1 MPNFYSPTGN
11 FEVWVDKPDGYFTAE
26 EWAELYPIEDIVPDL
41 ETVRAATLVEIKN
54 AITATDYK
62 CLKFV
67 DGAISEE
74 EYTETRTHRAAL
86 RAIYN
91 TVETATEI
99 SQITAIWPEVS

>member
-1 MPNFYSPTGN
+1 MPKFYSPTGN
-11 FEVWVDKPDGYFTAE
+11 LEIWQEKPEGYFTAE

-62 CLKFV
+62 CLEFV

-91 TVETATEI
+91 VVETAVSED
-99 SQITAIWPEVS
+99 QITAIWPEVA

>member
-11 FEVWVDKPDGYFTAE
+11 YEVWTEKPDGYYTAE
-26 EWAELYPIEDIVPDL
+26 EWSELHPIEVAVPDL
-41 ETVRAATLVEIKN
+41 ETVRESALAEIKN

-99 SQITAIWPEVS
+99 SQITAVWPEVS